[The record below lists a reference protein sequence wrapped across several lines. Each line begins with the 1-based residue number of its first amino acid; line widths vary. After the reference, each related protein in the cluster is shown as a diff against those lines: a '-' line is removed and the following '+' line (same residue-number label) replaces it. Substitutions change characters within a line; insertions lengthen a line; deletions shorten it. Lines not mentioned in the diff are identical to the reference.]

1 MTDLPVPEPSA
12 FVTACRER
20 GVQRAIIAWQS
31 EYSQCPGEG
40 PVHYD
45 RVQRTVLLAYA
56 GGTIISCTLD
66 GEAAE
71 RTALAVFLRT
81 AEIAV
86 DERSRNHGASDYSG

>member
-1 MTDLPVPEPSA
+1 MTDLPVPDPSA

-20 GVQRAIIAWQS
+20 GVQRAIIAWQA
-31 EYSQCPGEG
+31 EYSQRPGEG

-71 RTALAVFLRT
+71 RTALAAFLRT
-81 AEIAV
+81 AGLTV
-86 DERSRNHGASDYSG
+86 DERCRNLGASEYSG